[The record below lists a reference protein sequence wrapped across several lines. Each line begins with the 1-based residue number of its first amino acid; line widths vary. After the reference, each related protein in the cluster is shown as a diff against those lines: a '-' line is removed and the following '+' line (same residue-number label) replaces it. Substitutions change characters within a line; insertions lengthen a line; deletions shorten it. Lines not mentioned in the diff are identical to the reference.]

1 MSSEARRVA
10 GLGDKS
16 KKPRKQLAS
25 QKNLMHPSFRIDSKR
40 VGTYMNPQVTLKY
53 SWPELEI
60 RETEIPVPTER
71 PIPRLGFEKKLR
83 NAFFGKYSKFL
94 TYLPY
99 LGTDFTGGFG
109 LHTFQETTSSRKT
122 FVTPKPDPGPI
133 FVEEEWREEW
143 EYYLEAT
150 KITKSS
156 SEFELWGFFF
166 LYSGDKENFQIW
178 LEIQED
184 SRAISTSLKFFL
196 SLLGWRHYEPKRDES
211 LLSLLFAY
219 QTGESKKGDL
229 DLIAKSILY
238 EGNWQ
243 FSGILLDAISK
254 GIWYGERANSFWR
267 FIVGFYEDWK
277 DWEKTR
283 IRALSLGKLPPTLA
297 VSLFE
302 DVLSADEKQEYLEGL
317 NLVFRGKTK
326 SDTSSLNEKIQMFLK
341 NFKLQND
348 YERDLLLRK
357 LKQYPCS
364 YYYNLLNSFVAA
376 EDANWSLFHEAY
388 ERAGRLRF
396 LPIALHF
403 KAKYLQN
410 KGDTELANTLFKVAE
425 DHDGGV
431 E

>member
-1 MSSEARRVA
+1 MSSEARRDA
-10 GLGDKS
+10 GLGVKS
-16 KKPRKQLAS
+16 KNPRKQLAS
-25 QKNLMHPSFRIDSKR
+25 QKNLMHPSFRIESKR

-133 FVEEEWREEW
+133 FVDEEWREEW
-143 EYYLEAT
+143 EYYLGEA
-150 KITKSS
+150 KVTKSS

-178 LEIQED
+178 LEIQEE
-184 SRAISTSLKFFL
+184 SGAISSSLKFFL
-196 SLLGWRHYEPKRDES
+196 TLLGWRNYEPKRDES

-219 QTGESKKGDL
+219 QKGESKKGDL

-238 EGNWQ
+238 EGHWQ
-243 FSGILLDAISK
+243 FSGILLDALGK
-254 GIWYGERANSFWR
+254 GSWSGERANSFWR

-277 DWEKTR
+277 DWEKSR
-283 IRALSLGKLPPTLA
+283 IRAISLGKLPPTLA

-302 DVLSADEKQEYLEGL
+302 GFLSPEEKKEFIEGL
-317 NLVFRGKTK
+317 NLVFRGKAK
-326 SDTSSLNEKIQMFLK
+326 SDSGSLNEKIQAYLK
-341 NFKLQND
+341 NFKLQEEA
-348 YERDLLLRK
+348 ERELLVQKLR
-357 LKQYPCS
+357 QYPIS
-364 YYYNLLNSFVAA
+364 YYYNLLNAIIAS
-376 EDANWSLFHEAY
+376 EDQNWSHFYASY
-388 ERAGRLRF
+388 EKAGRLRF
-396 LPIALHF
+396 LPIALHC

-410 KGDTELANTLFKVAE
+410 RGETELANTLFRVSE
-425 DHDGGV
+425 DHSGEVD
-431 E
+431 